1 MVQYTVFWDYLSPDG
16 WGKVTSMHRS
26 PHRLDP
32 QVVALGVTVEVDEEP
47 KRVGWITAGWVH
59 PADSTFEWR
68 MTRDTDYRV
77 PISEYL
83 ATLPSAARVAARG
96 QRSTDPV
103 IDDFMLLL
111 EMAAQEGRGINPHGP
126 ASREG
131 LGYLVAQG
139 LMTQAEADIV
149 TDAAN
154 D

>member
-1 MVQYTVFWDYLSPDG
+1 MVEYLVFWDYLNPDG
-16 WGKVTSMHRS
+16 WGEVTSMHRS

-32 QVVALGVTVEVDEEP
+32 AAVAFGVTVDVP
-47 KRVGWITAGWVH
+47 QKPARSGWIVTSWVK
-59 PADSTFEWR
+59 PADASFEWR
-68 MTRDTDYRV
+68 MTRDRDHRV

-83 ATLPSAARVAARG
+83 ASLPSAARVAAREK
-96 QRSTDPV
+96 RTTDPV

-111 EMAAQEGRGINPHGP
+111 EMAAQEGQGINPHGA

-131 LGYLVAQG
+131 LGYLVSLG
-139 LMTQAEADIV
+139 LMTQAEADTV